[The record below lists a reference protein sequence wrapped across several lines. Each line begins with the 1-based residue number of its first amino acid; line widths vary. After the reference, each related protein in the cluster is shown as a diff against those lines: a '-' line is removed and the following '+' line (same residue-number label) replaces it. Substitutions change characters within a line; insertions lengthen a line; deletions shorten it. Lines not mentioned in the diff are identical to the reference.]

1 MLYDTTFLSFCRK
14 LYNVVLVW
22 PPHAT
27 LLYSLLLARGQ
38 WKQFSRHISLL
49 TGRTEIKKLFS
60 LQTSSVIFLQSLP
73 WLCFLMFLTCVRL
86 LVLQSFTSFTIF
98 SSDEESE
105 VEGSFC
111 DGEGEFSLFRIFL
124 KECCIVLY
132 EMLHSFGHPSVKHD

>member
-1 MLYDTTFLSFCRK
+1 MLYDTTFLLFCRI

-27 LLYSLLLARGQ
+27 LLYIVLLARGQ

-60 LQTSSVIFLQSLP
+60 LQILSVMFLQSLP

-86 LVLQSFTSFTIF
+86 LVLQ

-124 KECCIVLY
+124 KKCCIVLY
-132 EMLHSFGHPSVKHD
+132 EVLHSFGHPTRLAGA